1 MTIKERIQARLVL
14 CAVAQKYGQPVEQV
28 RQEMQTAI
36 DAAWDQ
42 AWQPGNLQAQVEWQ
56 RWFPGGRKPSL
67 EQFLITMGQQ
77 LRSP

>member
-1 MTIKERIQARLVL
+1 MTIKERIKAHLVL
-14 CAVAQKYGQPVEQV
+14 CAVAQKYGQPVEHV
-28 RQEMQTAI
+28 RREVQAAI

-56 RWFPGGRKPSL
+56 RRFPGGCKPSL